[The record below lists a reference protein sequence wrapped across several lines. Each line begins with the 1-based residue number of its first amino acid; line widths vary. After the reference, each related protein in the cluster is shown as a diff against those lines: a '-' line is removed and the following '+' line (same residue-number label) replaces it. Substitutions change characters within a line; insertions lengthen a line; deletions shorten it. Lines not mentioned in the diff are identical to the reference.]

1 MGKQSKQNERK
12 DKDVAGAGTIWRIPA
27 DVIGEAME
35 VADLSLKEEARLEEE
50 EKELK
55 RERMEKA
62 EREDHET
69 TEENEFLAK
78 FAEVLAEFPDK
89 VEAKRAIDRFA
100 MLLKIRRVEAM
111 NTEEAGLLLGITA
124 GRVRRLVSDG
134 KLPHYKIGQRVYFK
148 KSEIT
153 QIPAGAVRIPTKDEI
168 EAEAENY
175 AAFKTFTKR

>member
-35 VADLSLKEEARLEEE
+35 VADLSLKEEARLEE

-100 MLLKIRRVEAM
+100 MLLKIRRMEAV
-111 NTEEAGLLLGITA
+111 NTAEAGLLLGITA
-124 GRVRRLVSDG
+124 GRVRALVSNG
-134 KLPHYKIGQRVYFK
+134 ELPHYKIGQRVYFK

-153 QIPAGAVRIPTKDEI
+153 QLPAGAVRIPTKDEI

>member
-1 MGKQSKQNERK
+1 MPMSKQNKRE
-12 DKDVAGAGTIWRIPA
+12 DKDVADVGTIWRIPA

-35 VADLSLKEEARLEEE
+35 AADQALKEEARLKE

-62 EREDHET
+62 EREGHEM
-69 TEENEFLAK
+69 TEENELLAK

-89 VEAKRAIDRFA
+89 AEAKRAIDRFS
-100 MLLKIRRVEAM
+100 LLLRIRRMEAV
-111 NTEEAGLLLGITA
+111 NTAEAGLLLGITA
-124 GRVRRLVSDG
+124 GRVRALVSDG

-153 QIPAGAVRIPTKDEI
+153 QIPAGAVRVPTNEET
-168 EAEAENY
+168 EAEAVNY
-175 AAFKTFTKR
+175 SLFKNFTKH